1 MRVLKITPV
10 DGYEVT
16 DIPDRLETLQEAV
29 GGLIKVVWLTPRMVM
44 IINEEGKLKN
54 LPDNDAATVIY
65 QYYYQYYNHNSCDV
79 IVGNALI
86 VGVAGDEFADLSDK
100 QVNILSEL
108 LNYTGF

>member
-29 GGLIKVVWLTPRMVM
+29 GGLIEVVWLTPRMVM
-44 IINEEGKLKN
+44 IINEEGKLRS

-65 QYYYQYYNHNSCDV
+65 QHYYYNGCDV

-86 VGVAGDEFADLSDK
+86 VGVAGDEFADLNDV
-100 QVNILSEL
+100 QVNALTRYL
-108 LNYTGF
+108 KDTGF